1 MGKNVDSVAYECSN
15 KRVRGKGVALEY
27 YFRAIDE
34 FTILIPQL
42 DETFSFF
49 FFFGKAFFDA
59 IIPFLFFGEIF
70 DGWRYSTLG
79 NVSKDGMQIAQNS
92 NLMTYQGKSN

>member
-27 YFRAIDE
+27 YFRAINE

-49 FFFGKAFFDA
+49 FFFFGKAFFDA
-59 IIPFLFFGEIF
+59 TIPFLFFGEISF
-70 DGWRYSTLG
+70 SMDGDIQRW
-79 NVSKDGMQIAQNS
+79 GMFQRMECRSLRIQI
-92 NLMTYQGKSN
+92 

>member
-59 IIPFLFFGEIF
+59 IIPFLFFGEISF
-70 DGWRYSTLG
+70 SMDGDIQRDIQCFKGW
-79 NVSKDGMQIAQNS
+79 NVDRSEF
-92 NLMTYQGKSN
+92 KSDDVSG

>member
-27 YFRAIDE
+27 YFCAIDE

-59 IIPFLFFGEIF
+59 IIPFLFFGFLFRWMAIF
-70 DGWRYSTLG
+70 NAGECFKGW
-79 NVSKDGMQIAQNS
+79 NVDRSEF
-92 NLMTYQGKSN
+92 KSDDVSG

>member
-27 YFRAIDE
+27 YFRAINE

-59 IIPFLFFGEIF
+59 IIPFLFFGEISF
-70 DGWRYSTLG
+70 SMDGDIQCW
-79 NVSKDGMQIAQNS
+79 GMFQRMECRSLRIQI
-92 NLMTYQGKSN
+92 

>member
-59 IIPFLFFGEIF
+59 IIPFLFFGEISF
-70 DGWRYSTLG
+70 SMDGDIQRDIQCFKRW
-79 NVSKDGMQIAQNS
+79 NVDRSEF
-92 NLMTYQGKSN
+92 KSDDVSR

>member
-15 KRVRGKGVALEY
+15 KRVALEY

-49 FFFGKAFFDA
+49 FFLEKR
-59 IIPFLFFGEIF
+59 FLM
-70 DGWRYSTLG
+70 R
-79 NVSKDGMQIAQNS
+79 
-92 NLMTYQGKSN
+92 

>member
-49 FFFGKAFFDA
+49 FFFGKVFFDA
-59 IIPFLFFGEIF
+59 IIPFLFFGEISF
-70 DGWRYSTLG
+70 SMDGYSTLG
-79 NVSKDGMQIAQNS
+79 NVSKDGM
-92 NLMTYQGKSN
+92 